1 MVYLFLHPYGKT
13 AGLNRDHTAL
23 KKRHQA
29 APSFK
34 GRSRFFAHKG
44 VRQQAAC
51 LTPNLSITS
60 APVTGVMCSRL
71 QIVNKSDFEK

>member
-34 GRSRFFAHKG
+34 GRSRFFAHIG
-44 VRQQAAC
+44 VRQKAAS
-51 LTPNLSITS
+51 LSPTVSITP
-60 APVTGVMCSRL
+60 APVNGVMCSRL